1 MLQVNLGF
9 EWRPSEGRS
18 GCWEEVYYITGDTI
32 ADGVS
37 KLWETSGI
45 LGRSRTS
52 MIGRRLQCLADDCFL
67 YFVRV
72 AVVGSRG
79 NAQVFQQNQAGY
91 ASGSA
96 AIAEEEAE
104 YAGTAVVQ
112 RVTGNVSAAVRR
124 YVRLGGIPDS
134 VLKGGKIN
142 PGWYSGQ
149 VWNGAADQTTF
160 LGKWRAGGLSIRYRV
175 AALGGGSSFQIR
187 SASKDGQY
195 GLITL
200 QTSRNAAFDQAVP
213 VVISCRSQPQVR
225 GNWRVQYTGVAGEC
239 RLAGSER
246 VSCPETLTG
255 YVTLGGVDFQSMGDV
270 FDPFLS
276 GHKLGKKKY
285 GRHGR
290 QSPKLLRH

>member
-9 EWRPSEGRS
+9 EWRPEEGRS
-18 GCWEEVYYITGDTI
+18 GCWEEVYYISGATI
-32 ADGVS
+32 AEGIA

-52 MIGRRLQCLADDCFL
+52 MIGRRLQVLADDCFL
-67 YFVRV
+67 YFVRI

-79 NAQVFQQNQAGY
+79 NAQVIQQNQAGY

-96 AIAEEEAE
+96 AIAEEETE

-112 RVTGNVSAAVRR
+112 RLTGNVSMAVKR
-124 YVRLGGIPDS
+124 YVRLGGVPDS
-134 VLKGGKIN
+134 VLKAGKIN
-142 PGWYSGQ
+142 AGWYSGQ

-160 LGKWRAGGLSIRYRV
+160 LGKWIAGGLSIRYRV
-175 AALGGGSSFQIR
+175 AALAGPSSYQIT
-187 SASKDGQY
+187 SAAKPDQY

-200 QTSRNAAFDQAVP
+200 TTSRLTAYDQAIP
-213 VVISCRSQPQVR
+213 VVVSCRSQPQIR
-225 GNWRVQYTGVAGEC
+225 GNWRVQYTGVAGQV

-255 YVTLGGVDFQSMGDV
+255 YVTLGGVDFQSVGDV
-270 FDPFLS
+270 MDPFLS

-285 GRHGR
+285 GRRGR
-290 QSPKLLRH
+290 QSPKLVRH